1 MGLLD
6 NNRTL
11 PVGSSVLTSNESVS
25 LATANTAVK
34 TIPGKKGFRCVCIYL
49 STDATTAALSIRQG
63 SSSRIKMM
71 VTEDGELHY
80 RIDYYNNLSALG
92 GTQGKRYYIQTTGEE
107 ELRLFNITAVTGGTA
122 TITVTYLQ
130 DFPEELMSLKPR
142 QILHRQT
149 KTFGASDTQFNQ
161 NLSTNIKDSEVY
173 ALLRLFK
180 YVSVEMLFLNSSNA
194 KKFVTGTFRLNA
206 MCYLPLENSTTSAP
220 YLASDEILI
229 DKAISNVQ
237 TFATDWVEAK
247 GYSLRFEINLGQTI
261 SEGDKA
267 IINII
272 GIR

>member
-25 LATANTAVK
+25 LATENTAVK

-49 STDATTAALSIRQG
+49 STDATTAVLSIRQG

-80 RIDYYNNLSALG
+80 RIDYYNNLSFLG
-92 GTQGKRYYIQTTGEE
+92 GTQGKWYYIQTTGEE
-107 ELRLFNITAVTGGTA
+107 ELRLFNLVAVTGGTA
-122 TITVTYLQ
+122 TITVIYLQ
-130 DFPEELMSLKPR
+130 DFPEDLMSLKPR
-142 QILHRQT
+142 QIIHRQT
-149 KTFGASDTQFNQ
+149 NVFGASDTTFNQ
-161 NLSTNIKDSEVY
+161 TIGVALKDSEVSY
-173 ALLRLFK
+173 LLRAFK
-180 YVSVEMLFLNSSNA
+180 YLSVEMLFLNSSNA
-194 KKFVTGTFRLNA
+194 KKSVSGTFRLNE
-206 MCYLPLENSTTSAP
+206 MSYLPFDSSTTSSP
-220 YLASDEILI
+220 YFSSDANLI
-229 DKAISNVQ
+229 DYTISNIS

-247 GYSLRFEINLGQTI
+247 GFGLRFETNLGQTI